1 MYIMKIRL
9 LCVIAALVL
18 AVCCLSCSKETPGPS
33 YIVQVSLGG
42 WNRAEFTAEQVIAR
56 LDTVSRTIPVGKVIM
71 GWSKD
76 REIYRQV
83 GDFLHGRGIELF
95 LWLPVFAETEEVC
108 ENTPAVDLWGQVPDC
123 YNLTEGD
130 RFLSVTGYP
139 AFGMDV
145 AFLESQLEAMESCAC
160 AKFPGIEI
168 NYREGVAPTSPAYVR
183 ESLDAVLRHGFDGAV
198 LSWNIMEAPEAHVG
212 CLGER

>member
-9 LCVIAALVL
+9 LCAIAALVL

-42 WNRAEFTAEQVIAR
+42 WNRAEYTAEQVIAR

-108 ENTPAVDLWGQVPDC
+108 ENTPAVDLWGPVPFRDGVSGVRDGRC
-123 YNLTEGD
+123 VPGFPTGGD
-130 RFLSVTGYP
+130 
-139 AFGMDV
+139 
-145 AFLESQLEAMESCAC
+145 
-160 AKFPGIEI
+160 GIL
-168 NYREGVAPTSPAYVR
+168 R
-183 ESLDAVLRHGFDGAV
+183 LRHGFDGAV
-198 LSWNIMEAPEAHVG
+198 LSWNIMEAPEAHVV